1 MNVAAANTIR
11 ICWLLFLLYWIISA
25 FKVKAVVERQAFR
38 AAFSY
43 KLPTLLGGWCLWR
56 PESIPGLGLELYDRP
71 DGLRLLAAL
80 ICVSGLV
87 MAFWARGTLAGNWSS
102 NVTFK
107 QDHELIQTGPY
118 RWARHPIYT
127 GLLLMALGTA
137 LIIGRLGSW
146 LGLLLLTLGF
156 WLKLK
161 YEEELLL
168 RHFPDT
174 YPAYQKRVKALVPF
188 LF

>member
-1 MNVAAANTIR
+1 MNALAANTIQ
-11 ICWLLFLLYWIISA
+11 ICWLLFLAYWIITA
-25 FKVKAVVERQAFR
+25 FKVKAVVERQTPR

-43 KLPTLLGGWCLWR
+43 KLPTLLGGLWLWWPDWC
-56 PESIPGLGLELYDRP
+56 PGFSQLLYDRP
-71 DGLRLLAAL
+71 EWLRLLAAL

-87 MAFWARGTLAGNWSS
+87 VAFWARATLAGNWSS

-107 QDHELIQTGPY
+107 QNHELIQTGPY

-137 LIIGRLGSW
+137 LLIGRLGSW
-146 LGLLLLTLGF
+146 LGLVLLTLGF
-156 WLKLK
+156 WIKLK
-161 YEEELLL
+161 YEEELML

>member
-1 MNVAAANTIR
+1 MNAFAANTIQ
-11 ICWLLFLLYWIISA
+11 ICWLLFLAYWIITA
-25 FKVKAVVERQAFR
+25 FKVKAVVERQTWQ
-38 AAFSY
+38 AAWRY
-43 KLPTLLGGWCLWR
+43 KFPTILGGWLLWW
-56 PESIPGLGLELYDRP
+56 PDSCPGLGLELYDRP
-71 DGLRLLAAL
+71 VELRLLAAAL
-80 ICVSGLV
+80 CVGGLAV
-87 MAFWARGTLAGNWSS
+87 AFWARATLAGNWSS

-137 LIIGRLGSW
+137 LISGRAGAW
-146 LGLLLLTLGF
+146 LGVLLMTLGF
-156 WLKLK
+156 WIKLK

-174 YPAYQKRVKALVPF
+174 YPSYQKRVKALVPG